1 MDEIELTYTPQQ
13 LEIFFPKTPSRH
25 TIVPKGRRFGATRGA
40 AHASIEWCLDGMP
53 ILWGDTIA
61 ANITKYVERYF
72 QPALRKNGIAYDWR
86 VQDKVL
92 RIGEGYIDF
101 RSADRPENWE
111 GFGYSKI
118 ILNEAGIILKDPY
131 LYTNAVRPMMIDPD
145 SNSELYA
152 LGVPKG
158 KVLKDGTTHPF
169 YSLWS
174 KCGAEGFR
182 GLCYSSYDNPLLSK
196 DDIREL
202 ENDIALLDPEQI
214 NQEIYG
220 QFIDRSEGNP
230 FAHNFDES
238 RHVKPCEFMPN
249 RPLFISMDFNVE
261 PFAFI
266 FYHVWR
272 DSDGD
277 HIHIFDEA
285 EISGGD
291 IFKAADLIQFRYG
304 KATWSATV
312 TGDYNGNAKNLGARN
327 GASHYI
333 QLQRELKM
341 QARQF
346 QTSPNPRH
354 VNSRNDLN
362 YTLYHHPDLRIDPK
376 CTGTIRDLQL
386 VRADTDGSILKANRS
401 DASQRADF
409 MDAVRY
415 AVNHKA
421 VQDWLSSHQKQRNVI
436 PSRNESMYPMP
447 KHVDAAV
454 MRDFGDIGNSR

>member
-1 MDEIELTYTPQQ
+1 MTFVSLCSRYPKSRWVIVRESLPTLKRTTLVTFQAILNEGLSAHVQNFNRDTFTVTFTNGSELIFMAESFDQDKELNRFRGLEINGGGMDEINECRQETFYKLIERSGTWLKAKGNPRPVILATCNPTQNWVKSTFYDPWTSRTLNPRWAYIPARITDNPYIPQ
-13 LEIFFPKTPSRH
+13 
-25 TIVPKGRRFGATRGA
+25 
-40 AHASIEWCLDGMP
+40 D
-53 ILWGDTIA
+53 
-61 ANITKYVERYF
+61 
-72 QPALRKNGIAYDWR
+72 
-86 VQDKVL
+86 
-92 RIGEGYIDF
+92 YIDGLKANMPRLEYERF
-101 RSADRPENWE
+101 VNGDWE
-111 GFGYSKI
+111 AI
-118 ILNEAGIILKDPY
+118 E
-131 LYTNAVRPMMIDPD
+131 T
-145 SNSELYA
+145 
-152 LGVPKG
+152 
-158 KVLKDGTTHPF
+158 
-169 YSLWS
+169 
-174 KCGAEGFR
+174 
-182 GLCYSSYDNPLLSK
+182 DN
-196 DDIREL
+196 R
-202 ENDIALLDPEQI
+202 
-214 NQEIYG
+214 
-220 QFIDRSEGNP
+220 
-230 FAHNFDES
+230 FATYFDES

-421 VQDWLSSHQKQRNVI
+421 VQDWLSLHQKQRNVI